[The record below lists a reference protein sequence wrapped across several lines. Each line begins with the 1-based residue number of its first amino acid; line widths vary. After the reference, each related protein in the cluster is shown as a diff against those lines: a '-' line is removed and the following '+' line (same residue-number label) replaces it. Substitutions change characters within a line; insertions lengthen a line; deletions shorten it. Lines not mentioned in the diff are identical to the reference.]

1 MPISAS
7 LSTQS
12 IPHKNAATWTRAKII
27 TFFDLPFNDL
37 LFNAHETH
45 RQNFDPNTVQL
56 STLLSIK
63 TGGCAED
70 CKYCAQSSHFETQLT
85 ASKTMAVEEVRIEAE
100 KAKAAGATRF
110 CMGAGWRDLKDR
122 DIETMSAMI
131 GEVKALGMESCMTLG
146 MLTDDQ
152 AQALGDAGLDY
163 YNHNVDTSP
172 EYYKKIITTRTYQDR
187 LNTLGA
193 VRRVGMKVCSG
204 GIIGMGETLDDR
216 AGMLETLANLD
227 PQPESVP
234 INQLVPIPGTPLG
247 DVEALDPFEMVRTV
261 AVARILM
268 PNSHVRLSAGRREMS
283 EETQALCYFAG
294 ANSIFYGEKLL
305 TTNNPDLEADR
316 ALFDKLGIR
325 GEA

>member
-1 MPISAS
+1 
-7 LSTQS
+7 
-12 IPHKNAATWTRAKII
+12 
-27 TFFDLPFNDL
+27 
-37 LFNAHETH
+37 
-45 RQNFDPNTVQL
+45 
-56 STLLSIK
+56 
-63 TGGCAED
+63 
-70 CKYCAQSSHFETQLT
+70 
-85 ASKTMAVEEVRIEAE
+85 MAVEEVRIEAE

-146 MLTDDQ
+146 MLSDDQ

-172 EYYKKIITTRTYQDR
+172 EYYEKIITTRTYQDR

-216 AGMLETLANLD
+216 AGMLETLANLV

-247 DVEALDPFEMVRTV
+247 DVDALDPFEMVRTV

-268 PNSHVRLSAGRREMS
+268 PKSHVRLSAGRREMS

-305 TTNNPDLEADR
+305 TTDNPELEADR
-316 ALFDKLGIR
+316 ALFDKLGIS

>member
-1 MPISAS
+1 MPTSAS
-7 LSTQS
+7 LSTES
-12 IPHKNAATWTRAKII
+12 IPHKNEATWARPEIVAL
-27 TFFDLPFNDL
+27 FDLPFNDL
-37 LFNAHETH
+37 LFKAQETH

-70 CKYCAQSSHFETQLT
+70 CKYCAQSSHFQTELT
-85 ASKTMAVEEVRIEAE
+85 TSKTMAVEEVRIEAE

-146 MLTDDQ
+146 MLSDYQ
-152 AQALGDAGLDY
+152 AQALGNAGLDY

-172 EYYKKIITTRTYQDR
+172 EYYEKIITTRTYQDR

-216 AGMLETLANLD
+216 AGMLETLANLV

-247 DVEALDPFEMVRTV
+247 DVDALDPFEMVRTV

-268 PNSHVRLSAGRREMS
+268 PKSHVRLSAGRREMS

-305 TTNNPDLEADR
+305 TTDNPDLEADR
-316 ALFDKLGIR
+316 ALFDKLGIS